1 MNIKRYLTTAFCVAI
16 VFATPFS
23 HAANEQD
30 VKAHLAKIGTRA
42 SATLPQR
49 RGDVAKEQM
58 GKLYKVEEYAKQYS
72 NPTLELSA
80 LKKM

>member
-1 MNIKRYLTTAFCVAI
+1 MPN
-16 VFATPFS
+16 AT
-23 HAANEQD
+23 ANEQD

-80 LKKM
+80 LKKMALVSGTSSK

>member
-1 MNIKRYLTTAFCVAI
+1 MLTVASLLVNNLKIKRYLTIALCLAAI
-16 VFATPFS
+16 VAMPNAT
-23 HAANEQD
+23 ANEQD

-58 GKLYKVEEYAKQYS
+58 GKLYKVE
-72 NPTLELSA
+72 
-80 LKKM
+80 